1 MGVHPRPLLPRGRSL
16 QPQETAGRGRSFAGH
31 TWSWLLIGPLG
42 VEEGEVS
49 VVRAVG
55 VEVGRDSESSHVQ
68 EDYIEKSSMRL
79 TSRVKLAGLL

>member
-1 MGVHPRPLLPRGRSL
+1 M
-16 QPQETAGRGRSFAGH
+16 
-31 TWSWLLIGPLG
+31 IGPLG
-42 VEEGEVS
+42 VEKEEVS

-55 VEVGRDSESSHVQ
+55 VEVGHDSESSHVQ